1 MVTLN
6 TVAMGFI
13 FGRGPYPLATVAAY
27 ALGGILGD
35 LLRAVLRPGV
45 ERPAAWRWFAF
56 AVPVVLNL
64 LYFGSLA
71 LTTGLWWHVHLWL
84 GTVLFT
90 GVAGWLLSYLAFPPR
105 VPAALPEPVAAARR
119 SAPLAPPAPRPVGSG
134 RWGRRP
140 AQPAPSAAGSRAAPD
155 PSASPASARRWPEI
169 RRRPPARGTS

>member
-1 MVTLN
+1 RLPMLLSVTFVFSQITFFIEPGHPIAKLWGRGAARPERFAYALEEAGITGILLTSIVLMGAVLLLLRRGGRPAGPLPV
-6 TVAMGFI
+6 TVTINALAMGFI

-35 LLRAVLRPGV
+35 LLRAVLRPGI

-84 GTVLFT
+84 GT
-90 GVAGWLLSYLAFPPR
+90 
-105 VPAALPEPVAAARR
+105 
-119 SAPLAPPAPRPVGSG
+119 
-134 RWGRRP
+134 
-140 AQPAPSAAGSRAAPD
+140 
-155 PSASPASARRWPEI
+155 
-169 RRRPPARGTS
+169 